1 MTSLERK
8 TRAVN
13 SQDIASQF
21 ASTLGK
27 DTPVKKLKSKN
38 SELLSKYREKLK
50 DESDTAS
57 LEKEELTSIAE
68 KDEYQSKPLPKV
80 TGSFKGV
87 NFDNKEAESLDDQRT
102 NNKKRSWRKGKF
114 NGTKKKFSN
123 DNSTNNGKKRFKPFK
138 RRNNN
143 NGKKFDKKPRF

>member
-13 SQDIASQF
+13 SRDIASQF
-21 ASTLGK
+21 ANSLGK

-50 DESDTAS
+50 DETESDRNEINQIDNEAADV
-57 LEKEELTSIAE
+57 ER
-68 KDEYQSKPLPKV
+68 QNKPLPKV
-80 TGSFKGV
+80 LGSFKGV
-87 NFDNKEAESLDDQRT
+87 NFDEKEVDTSEGVRQE
-102 NNKKRSWRKGKF
+102 NKKRTWRKNTNGPRKNFDNENKGK
-114 NGTKKKFSN
+114 
-123 DNSTNNGKKRFKPFK
+123 GKFKPFK

-143 NGKKFDKKPRF
+143 NGKKFTQNERF